1 MEASH
6 MANLNKT
13 DNTNRK
19 PNAPTQGGFSNPG
32 AGTGGTHNQRP
43 NQQQPNKP
51 TQSPWGKDSINKD
64 KGTDRR

>member
-1 MEASH
+1 

-13 DNTNRK
+13 DNTTRK

-32 AGTGGTHNQRP
+32 TGTGGNQGQQRP
-43 NQQQPNKP
+43 NQQQPNRP

-64 KGTDRR
+64 RNNDRR

>member
-1 MEASH
+1 

-32 AGTGGTHNQRP
+32 AGTGGNPNQQRP
-43 NQQQPNKP
+43 NQQQPHRPN
-51 TQSPWGKDSINKD
+51 QSSWGKDSINKD
-64 KGTDRR
+64 RNTDRR